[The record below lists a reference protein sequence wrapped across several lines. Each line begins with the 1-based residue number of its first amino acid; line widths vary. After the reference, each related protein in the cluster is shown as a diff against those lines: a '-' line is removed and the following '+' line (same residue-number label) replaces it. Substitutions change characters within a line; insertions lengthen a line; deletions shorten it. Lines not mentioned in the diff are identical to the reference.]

1 MTKTDIYLGE
11 LRLAE
16 APRTNKLKLVK
27 PSLKL
32 DTEKVSGIYLVIH
45 RQENQKKRKIKE
57 RNCSEEYFM
66 IQHQVI

>member
-1 MTKTDIYLGE
+1 MGLT
-11 LRLAE
+11 E

-45 RQENQKKRKIKE
+45 RQENQKKKKE
-57 RNCSEEYFM
+57 RKKEIVLKNIS
-66 IQHQVI
+66 

>member
-1 MTKTDIYLGE
+1 MGLT
-11 LRLAE
+11 E

-45 RQENQKKRKIKE
+45 RQENQKKKKKKE
-57 RNCSEEYFM
+57 RKKLF
-66 IQHQVI
+66 

>member
-45 RQENQKKRKIKE
+45 REENPKKKEKE
-57 RNCSEEYFM
+57 RNCFEEYFM

>member
-1 MTKTDIYLGE
+1 MTKTDIYSGE
-11 LRLAE
+11 LRLTE

-45 RQENQKKRKIKE
+45 REENPKKKKKKE
-57 RNCSEEYFM
+57 IVLKNIS
-66 IQHQVI
+66 

>member
-1 MTKTDIYLGE
+1 MGLT
-11 LRLAE
+11 E

-45 RQENQKKRKIKE
+45 RQENQKKKKKRKKE
-57 RNCSEEYFM
+57 RNCFEEYFM
-66 IQHQVI
+66 IQHQVL